1 MNFCSERSK
10 MRLQIEMVHL
20 SMVSNWKP
28 SRSSWGTGKFHWY
41 MSCGSMM
48 HNLKGF
54 SVSCACSHGMTN
66 QHLREARSSLQRP
79 SSQQGETLTIIGLVS
94 VLRRLPWTV
103 PLLPHYQLHLTC
115 YFSFVPYYFSNLLLQ
130 YLCTCYFLC
139 RSRTFLSF
147 MSLLR
152 RYIYIIYISCYV
164 QRINIRHMQ
173 GKKRKRIVN
182 APKLKN

>member
-1 MNFCSERSK
+1 MYFECWHHGEVQYLLHAYLYFHIFHNNYILLIFVNRKKCYFYMNFCSERSK

-20 SMVSNWKP
+20 RMVSNWKP

-41 MSCGSMM
+41 MNSGSMV

-79 SSQQGETLTIIGLVS
+79 SSQQGEMLTTIGLVS
-94 VLRRLPWTV
+94 VLRRLPWTA

-115 YFSFVPYYFSNLLLQ
+115 YF
-130 YLCTCYFLC
+130 
-139 RSRTFLSF
+139 
-147 MSLLR
+147 
-152 RYIYIIYISCYV
+152 
-164 QRINIRHMQ
+164 
-173 GKKRKRIVN
+173 
-182 APKLKN
+182 